1 MDVTVAVLLAGLLSG
16 ALNAVGGGGTF
27 VALPAL
33 VAFGVPPV
41 EANIV
46 SRIALTPGA
55 CASAFVSR
63 REAGLGTAVSTRS
76 LTVTSVLG
84 GAVGA
89 LLLLTLPSASFDAAV
104 PWLLAFATLL
114 LALGNRLPRMLRALV
129 GRPVRM
135 NQPALLAAQF
145 VLGVY
150 GGYFGGAVGILMLSL
165 WSVGLGIDAATSNPA
180 RIVQLAAMY
189 LSASALFLLA
199 FGVRGS
205 PTLLLAL
212 LVGAVVG
219 GYGGAHLARRLSAVF
234 LRRTVLLIAA
244 TTTVLYFLGR

>member
-63 REAGLGTAVSTRS
+63 REAGIGAAVSTRS

-89 LLLLTLPSASFDAAV
+89 VLLLTLPSASFEAAV

-114 LALGNRLPRMLRALV
+114 LALGNRLPRMLRALA

-135 NQPALLAAQF
+135 SQPAVRAAQF

-165 WSVGLGIDAATSNPA
+165 WSVGLGIDAATGNPT

-199 FGVRGS
+199 FGVQGS

-219 GYGGAHLARRLSAVF
+219 GHGGAHLARRLPAAL
-234 LRRTVLLIAA
+234 LRRTVLVIAA
-244 TTTVLYFLGR
+244 TTTVLYFLAR